1 MNTAAGYKKVKP
13 KQKLLEIQFN
23 WVSLGAGSTKNK
35 CEKIC
40 LQQMPIQKMIYSGEF
55 LDSGDFKTIL
65 SLKRTKRA
73 T

>member
-23 WVSLGAGSTKNK
+23 WVSLGAGATKNK

>member
-23 WVSLGAGSTKNK
+23 GVSLGAGST
-35 CEKIC
+35 KIC

-65 SLKRTKRA
+65 SLKRTERA